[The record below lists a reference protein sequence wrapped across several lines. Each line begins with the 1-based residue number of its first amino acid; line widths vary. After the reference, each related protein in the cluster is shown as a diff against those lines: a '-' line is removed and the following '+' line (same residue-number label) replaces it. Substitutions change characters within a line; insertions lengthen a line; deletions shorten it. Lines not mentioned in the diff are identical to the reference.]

1 MRLTGVF
8 NADPHAGNFLMLPDD
23 RIGLID
29 FGATKR
35 LTKTERL
42 YACVLYAALH
52 RQDRQVRARYV
63 LRYIVEFM
71 QS

>member
-1 MRLTGVF
+1 
-8 NADPHAGNFLMLPDD
+8 MLPDD

-63 LRYIVEFM
+63 EMIVEFV